1 MVDPIPQLEI
11 ISTGSVSPLLAI
23 LAKVTG
29 LGHESLLFS
38 WRLGLEAV
46 EDGELGLTTR
56 KS

>member
-11 ISTGSVSPLLAI
+11 ISTCSVSPLLAI